1 MLTGRRAAVSRRA
14 FVVATGLA
22 AVLTACG
29 EAASRSARLTARPYW
44 EPALKVATGTLEVV
58 RTFELNIRELGA
70 GSQTPD
76 QFAAAAEARFDT
88 IGALGQGLVPL
99 SPPAS
104 ATVAH
109 QHLTIAVDAL
119 VEIIPTVRA
128 YRDSEQPER
137 LVHVLTLQQRARTAI
152 EAFAEALDQ
161 GRTKDWLL
169 KTVDELGA
177 FRIQA
182 LRVPMLAVL
191 VGPFTDEAEARARI
205 GQRLPVIR
213 MSRVYPRWVEA
224 GRFPTP
230 NEADA
235 AARAWQLENFATR
248 IEDVVDLAFSVSE
261 LRAPAAGR
269 WTERA
274 WLARTDFDIT
284 GLATSARGDPVVA
297 IARNGTVQAFGPA
310 GESRWSNNL
319 RVPLSRAA
327 VSEDGALMAAHGFD
341 LMLLDSAGAP
351 IWRSPA
357 RPDNQLLEDVVFAP
371 DGSWLVARST
381 NASGLG
387 HVFAF
392 DRNGQRWGPTQSY
405 ISAAGVALNPR
416 TGTVAV
422 ASSKQGE
429 NQIVLITPAGNL
441 DQRFGVDG
449 ELHNVLFT
457 RSGEHTVAVTNRSS
471 LIFDSSRGDL
481 VWQIGYPST
490 AAMRMPGN
498 DTIVLAGPNGLGAFS
513 LTGTQLW
520 QVPGLAVERLLV
532 TNDYVIAQ
540 TSERTLVVIRSD
552 GAQLGQLVT
561 SSEIRAVAAAPAA
574 NLLLTANAERAIESW
589 QLPEIEPAAG

>member
-1 MLTGRRAAVSRRA
+1 MSEGRRTAVSRRA

-44 EPALKVATGTLEVV
+44 EPALKVATGALDVV

-70 GSQTPD
+70 GSQTAD
-76 QFAAAAEARFDT
+76 QFAAAAEARFDS
-88 IGALGQGLVPL
+88 IGTLGQGLVPL

-104 ATVAH
+104 AAVAH

-128 YRDSEQPER
+128 YRASEQPER
-137 LVHVLTLQQRARTAI
+137 LVHVLTLQQRARAAI

-213 MSRVYPRWVEA
+213 VSRVYPRWVEA

-284 GLATSARGDPVVA
+284 GLATSAHGDPVVA
-297 IARNGTVQAFGPA
+297 IARNGAVQAFGPG
-310 GESRWSNNL
+310 GEPRWSSNL

-327 VSEDGALMAAHGFD
+327 VSQDGALMAAHGFD
-341 LMLLDSAGAP
+341 LMLLDSQGAP

-392 DRNGQRWGPTQSY
+392 DRDGQRWGPTQSY
-405 ISAAGVALNPR
+405 ISAAGMALNPR

-422 ASSKQGE
+422 ASSNQGE

-457 RSGEHTVAVTNRSS
+457 RSGEHTVAVTNQSS
-471 LIFDSSRGDL
+471 LIFDSARGDL

-490 AAMRMPGN
+490 AARRMPGN

-552 GAQLGQLVT
+552 GTQLGQLVT